1 MVEMTD
7 YAPGTPSWVDVSTT
21 DIEAAKAFY
30 GSLFGWESV
39 SYPEMGGY
47 TNFTL
52 DGKLVCGGVPIQ
64 SPGQPPAWSTY
75 VCVADADA
83 TARAV
88 GENGGQGAYEPM
100 DVADLGRMAVCI
112 DPTGAFFGL
121 WQPGTHK
128 GAQVVNQPGSFC
140 WNELDTRDIEGAKAF
155 YTKVFPWTA
164 KTSGSGEESY
174 TEWQLNGRSI

>member
-88 GENGGQGAYEPM
+88 GENGGQGADEP
-100 DVADLGRMAVCI
+100 VGGGGPGGMARCNY
-112 DPTGAFFGL
+112 PTGAVFWVL
-121 WQPGTHK
+121 QPGTPQGGQGGH
-128 GAQVVNQPGSFC
+128 P
-140 WNELDTRDIEGAKAF
+140 
-155 YTKVFPWTA
+155 
-164 KTSGSGEESY
+164 
-174 TEWQLNGRSI
+174 